1 MMAEIVKLKYKS
13 VKTFRDRINYFM
25 DDHVW
30 VGPFLFITLYIFSMI
45 GIFFGSYYTSK
56 TLSTDVTT
64 SVPAESVKKYMVI
77 IEKNNGLTDTLFLST
92 NDTISTSLKGEEGQ
106 SLILTEKGK
115 NSIGINI
122 DNDYTVENVKSYSIK
137 LLK

>member
-1 MMAEIVKLKYKS
+1 MAEIVKLKYKS

-30 VGPFLFITLYIFSMI
+30 VGPFLFITLYISSIM
-45 GIFFGSYYTSK
+45 GACLGAYYVNR
-56 TLSTDVTT
+56 TLSTDATT
-64 SVPAESVKKYMVI
+64 SVPVESVKKYMVI

-92 NDTISTSLKGEEGQ
+92 NDTISTSFKVEESQ

-122 DNDYTVENVKSYSIK
+122 DNDYTVENVKNYSIK

>member
-1 MMAEIVKLKYKS
+1 MMAKIVKLKYKS
-13 VKTFRDRINYFM
+13 VKTFRDKINYFM
-25 DDHVW
+25 YDHVW
-30 VGPFLFITLYIFSMI
+30 VGPFLFITLYTSLII
-45 GIFFGSYYTSK
+45 GAFFGSYYVNK
-56 TLSTDVTT
+56 TLSTDVTI
-64 SVPAESVKKYMVI
+64 SVPVESVKKYMII

-92 NDTISTSLKGEEGQ
+92 NDTISTSLKVEEGQ

-122 DNDYTVENVKSYSIK
+122 DNDYKFENVKNYSIK

>member
-1 MMAEIVKLKYKS
+1 MAEIVKLKYKS

-30 VGPFLFITLYIFSMI
+30 VEPFLFIALYISSI
-45 GIFFGSYYTSK
+45 LGACFGADYVSR
-56 TLSTDVTT
+56 TLSTDATT
-64 SVPAESVKKYMVI
+64 SVPVENIKKYMVI

-92 NDTISTSLKGEEGQ
+92 NDTISTSFKGEEGQ

>member
-1 MMAEIVKLKYKS
+1 MMAEIVKLKYKN

-25 DDHVW
+25 DDHIW
-30 VGPFLFITLYIFSMI
+30 VGPFLFITLYISSII
-45 GIFFGSYYTSK
+45 GAFLGAYYATQVI
-56 TLSTDVTT
+56 STDVTT
-64 SVPAESVKKYMVI
+64 SVPVECVKKYMVI

-92 NDTISTSLKGEEGQ
+92 NDTISTSLRAKEGQ

-122 DNDYTVENVKSYSIK
+122 DNDYKFENVKNYSIK

>member
-1 MMAEIVKLKYKS
+1 MAEIVKLKYKS

-30 VGPFLFITLYIFSMI
+30 VGPFLFITLYISSII
-45 GIFFGSYYTSK
+45 GAFLGAYYANK
-56 TLSTDVTT
+56 VLSTDVTT
-64 SVPAESVKKYMVI
+64 SVPVESVKKYIVI

-92 NDTISTSLKGEEGQ
+92 NDTISTSFKVEESQ

-122 DNDYTVENVKSYSIK
+122 DNDYTVENVKNYSIK